1 MMLSLSLPFSLSL
14 SFPQFAQ
21 AFSPQVWLEAATQI
35 FFSLGLS
42 LGVLIAL
49 ASYSKPRYN
58 TLVDSFIV
66 CLTNSLTS
74 IFSSIIV
81 FSIVGFRAH
90 QLNVAPSLVS
100 YMYIMIQMHYL

>member
-14 SFPQFAQ
+14 SLLQFAQ

-42 LGVLIAL
+42 LGALIAL
-49 ASYSKPRYN
+49 ASYTKPRYN

-66 CLTNSLTS
+66 CLTNSFTS
-74 IFSSIIV
+74 IFASVIV

-90 QLNVAPSLVS
+90 QLGIEPSLVS
-100 YMYIMIQMHYL
+100 LLCIVMY

>member
-1 MMLSLSLPFSLSL
+1 MVFGNNISLSLL
-14 SFPQFAQ
+14 QFAQ

-49 ASYSKPRYN
+49 ASYTTPRYN

-66 CLTNSLTS
+66 CLTNSFTS
-74 IFSSIIV
+74 IFASIIV

-90 QLNVAPSLVS
+90 QLGIEPSLVS
-100 YMYIMIQMHYL
+100 SMYDCYV